1 MHKIGLIISRE
12 YLTRVRKKSFIV
24 MTILGPLLFAAFLLI
39 PAYLSTVETE
49 VKTIEVLDE
58 SGLFADKFESGG
70 NIEFVYVQTSL
81 EEAKDYI
88 PAGKHYGLL
97 YIPPITLDS
106 PGGITLFTE
115 TSPGFGIVRNV
126 ERSVKTTI
134 EDLKLERSGID
145 KEVLDGIKTDVSLN
159 TISIGGDA
167 EKAGSAEVASIIG
180 YLGSFLIYFFVFL
193 YGAQVMRGVA
203 EEKNSRIVEV
213 IISTVKPFQLMVGKI
228 MGIAAVGLTQF
239 LLWVTLTAAISSA
252 IFAFTGQNNL
262 SSIASVDESLMD
274 ETVTEEVAE
283 AGGQDPMIMIK
294 NALDTINFPLIIGG
308 FIIYFLG
315 GYLLYAALFAAVG
328 SAVDSDADTQQF
340 MFPISMPLILSI
352 MVLGL
357 VLKDP
362 DGSWAFW
369 LSMIPFT
376 SPVVMMMRLP
386 FGVDL
391 WQLALSIAFLV
402 AGFLGTSWMA
412 ARIYRI
418 GILMHGTKIN
428 YRTLAKWMTMKQ

>member
-58 SGLFADKFESGG
+58 SGMFADKFESSG
-70 NIEFVYVQTSL
+70 NIEFVYVKTTL

-115 TSPGFGIVRNV
+115 TNPGFGIVRNV
-126 ERSVKTTI
+126 ERSVKSAI

-145 KEVLDGIKTDVSLN
+145 KAVLDGIKTDISLN
-159 TISIGGDA
+159 TINIGGDA
-167 EKAGSAEVASIIG
+167 EKTGSAEVASIIG

-213 IISTVKPFQLMVGKI
+213 IISTVKPFQLMAGKI
-228 MGIAAVGLTQF
+228 IGIAAVGLTQF
-239 LLWVTLTAAISSA
+239 LLWVTLTAGISSV
-252 IFAFTGQNNL
+252 IFAVTGQNNL
-262 SSIASVDESLMD
+262 SSIASVDESMMD
-274 ETVTEEVAE
+274 EAVTEEANM
-283 AGGQDPMIMIK
+283 GGGTDPMLMVK
-294 NALDTINFPLIIGG
+294 NAMDTINFPLIIGG

-315 GYLLYAALFAAVG
+315 GYLLYAAMFAAVG

-386 FGVDL
+386 FGVAL
-391 WQLALSIAFLV
+391 WELALSVILLI
-402 AGFLGTSWMA
+402 AGFLGTSWLA
-412 ARIYRI
+412 GRIYRI